1 MNKPFNLRS
10 KSAFRNGMTIV
21 ITPKDEG
28 LRDKSLN
35 QCKWHKINAIK
46 ESQKFRTYGP
56 P

>member
-1 MNKPFNLRS
+1 MPTEPVCQELS
-10 KSAFRNGMTIV
+10 KNGMTIV

-28 LRDKSLN
+28 LRDKSLK